1 MVRSLTLAG
10 LSVKKSLEDSLLLST
25 SPRLTNTSLKRKR
38 ADGDTGDAERDA
50 GGDEDGGVIGCSL
63 FLSPPEARGALRP
76 EHIQDAFARM
86 QGDWAHHRS
95 AGMRNWRGG
104 LIRTRVSL
112 I

>member
-10 LSVKKSLEDSLLLST
+10 LSVKKSLEDSLLT
-25 SPRLTNTSLKRKR
+25 SSVRSSAFMKRKR
-38 ADGDTGDAERDA
+38 ADDDTGDAERDA
-50 GGDEDGGVIGCSL
+50 DGDDEGGMVGSSL
-63 FLSPPEARGALRP
+63 FLPPPEARGALRP
-76 EHIQDAFARM
+76 EHIQDAFSRM
-86 QGDWAHHRS
+86 QGDWSHHRS